1 MRIQELTEIARD
13 PQLDL
18 PEWYQWLQGKKNHA
32 NWNNAVISVLKD
44 LGLGDKP
51 KSHEIYKITW
61 NTVLNLYGAYVKE
74 MDSRDTYDPLLQRK
88 YKITQTLLDFFPKS
102 AKTEIDV

>member
-18 PEWYQWLQGKKNHA
+18 PEWYQWLQGKKYHA
-32 NWNNAVISVLKD
+32 NWGEAVIAILKE
-44 LGLGDKP
+44 LGLGNNP

-61 NTVLNLYGAYVKE
+61 EHVHKLYGAYSKE
-74 MDSRDTYDPLLQRK
+74 IDSSNTYDPLLQRK
-88 YKITQTLLDFFPKS
+88 YKITEKLLDLFPKS
-102 AKTEIDV
+102 LDTEITV